1 MIEVYLQRCLLQHW
15 TCTLNEKWGNIVCLD
30 IFEIS
35 KNVYKQVLE
44 DGGHQMHK
52 YPEHFLFDSPLSD
65 TRFNKNNF

>member
-1 MIEVYLQRCLLQHW
+1 MY
-15 TCTLNEKWGNIVCLD
+15 VCLD

-35 KNVYKQVLE
+35 KNVYEQVLE

-65 TRFNKNNF
+65 THFNKNNF